1 MTHGD
6 TALSSEE
13 VARYARQLVLPELGY
28 EGQRRLKQARVA
40 VVGAGGLGSPVVSY
54 LAAAGVGRLRL
65 IDDDVVEMS
74 NLGRQ
79 VIHGTHEVGAPKVES
94 AARAVAAANPLVTV
108 EPRRVRLVPANA
120 TALLEGADVVV
131 DGSDEFATRYT
142 VADAAEELG
151 IPVVWGAVLRFAGH
165 VSVFSS
171 RDGFRYRDVFPEPPS
186 DDDAPP
192 CELAGVLG
200 AVCAM
205 VGSVMAMETLK
216 LLTGIGQSL
225 CGRLQVIDALTG
237 SVRTVTLA
245 RAGRVPPAV
254 GAAVPRAAEAAGTDR
269 SRSAV
274 PTVSARQLQGL
285 LSSTSPPVLLDV
297 RESTELAAGDLPGS
311 VHMPLAELI
320 SEGPPAGV
328 RLDRAIVVYCA
339 SGVRSAQATAHL
351 QRLGVAGVASL
362 EGGFRAWSAL
372 VRG

>member
-1 MTHGD
+1 MTRGD

-13 VARYARQLVLPELGY
+13 VARYARQLVLPEFGY

-79 VIHGTHEVGAPKVES
+79 VIHGTREVGAPKVES
-94 AARAVAAANPLVTV
+94 AARAVAAANPLVNV

-171 RDGFRYRDVFPEPPS
+171 RDGFRYRDVFPEPPA

-192 CELAGVLG
+192 CERAGVLG

-237 SVRTVTLA
+237 SVRTVTLS

-254 GAAVPRAAEAAGTDR
+254 GATVPGAGAAGTDR
-269 SRSAV
+269 PRSAV
-274 PTVSARQLQGL
+274 PTVSARQLQDL

-320 SEGPPAGV
+320 SGGPPAGV
-328 RLDRAIVVYCA
+328 RLERAIVVYCA
-339 SGVRSAQATAHL
+339 SGVRSAQAAEHL
-351 QRLGVAGVASL
+351 QRLGAAGVASL